1 MTYIDPT
8 EVHADV
14 ERAIERQEYEGGSES
29 VCDVLLAVA
38 PASSEYW
45 YEVACE
51 LHRRQKFYESLD
63 CWREAEKYLAASD
76 EEPRY
81 WYQDMI
87 ATLINA
93 ADQSGD
99 SYFRHQALEACQRLI
114 TLDASEEALNYKL
127 ALMSD
132 LNPDRDEILSLI
144 EEIFDNGF
152 SLKTD
157 VKPWALGVENVDFIE
172 RYSDLA
178 ECYLW
183 LDRPAD
189 AMRVW
194 SKAIDKNKH
203 DAKDLLSGA
212 IFMLNWYAD
221 SRGFE
226 DNSFLPEEFCRVA
239 K

>member
-1 MTYIDPT
+1 MTYIDPS
-8 EVHADV
+8 EVLADV

-29 VCDVLLAVA
+29 ICDVLQAVA

-63 CWREAEKYLAASD
+63 CWREAEKYLATSD

-81 WYQDMI
+81 WYQDMVT
-87 ATLINA
+87 TLINA

-99 SYFRHQALEACQRLI
+99 SYFRFQALEACERLI
-114 TLDASEEALNYKL
+114 VIDKSEEALNFHL
-127 ALMSD
+127 SLISD
-132 LNPDRDEILSLI
+132 IRPDRDQILALI
-144 EEIFDNGF
+144 EEIFDRDF
-152 SLKTD
+152 ELKAEINAPHLSD
-157 VKPWALGVENVDFIE
+157 GKKDYIE
-172 RYSDLA
+172 DYSDLA

-189 AMRVW
+189 AMRIW
-194 SKAIDKNKH
+194 SIAIGKNKNQ
-203 DAKDLLSGA
+203 AKDILAGS

-221 SRGFE
+221 SRGYE
-226 DNSFLPEEFCRVA
+226 DNSFLPEEFCRSA
-239 K
+239 N